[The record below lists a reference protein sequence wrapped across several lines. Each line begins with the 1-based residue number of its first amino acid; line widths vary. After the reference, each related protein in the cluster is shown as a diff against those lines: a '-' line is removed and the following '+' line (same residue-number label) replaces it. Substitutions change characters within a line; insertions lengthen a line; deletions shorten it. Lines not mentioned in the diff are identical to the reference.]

1 MRLVRIGPKLSGAQI
16 LDYEGEDTLFSAEI
30 EDFGHSKFLGILKD
44 LFSKRSLSGCRAE
57 PCRVKGRALAFPTK
71 GGESYGIEV

>member
-44 LFSKRSLSGCRAE
+44 LFSKRSLSPVPRFF
-57 PCRVKGRALAFPTK
+57 VKISFLHCQT
-71 GGESYGIEV
+71 EETVL